1 MLNNNKC
8 ILVYN
13 ISEEEYKALG
23 IFNTRI
29 IVVTKEMLK
38 MKVSDAILGLNIPI
52 YNNLDIE
59 EKVILFNN
67 YADEE
72 LQVTIKLLRTFIT
85 GGILAVVTPT
95 SSKWTFEYLI
105 KHLIAERK
113 FVSGK

>member
-38 MKVSDAILGLNIPI
+38 MKD
-52 YNNLDIE
+52 
-59 EKVILFNN
+59 
-67 YADEE
+67 
-72 LQVTIKLLRTFIT
+72 
-85 GGILAVVTPT
+85 
-95 SSKWTFEYLI
+95 
-105 KHLIAERK
+105 
-113 FVSGK
+113 